1 MTDYEHFICN
11 IHAQNILNIVN
22 TIDRIE
28 TDFKK
33 GLVPEYEFQEI
44 KQQADQSIKQL
55 YKHLFNT

>member
-22 TIDRIE
+22 DLNRVE
-28 TDFKK
+28 QDCKD
-33 GLVPEYEFQEI
+33 GLVPSYEFQEI
-44 KQQADQSIKQL
+44 KQHADQAIKQL